1 MAGFEGSRAGPSAR
15 FRPQIALFAVL
26 AALTPAALS
35 AQAQAAP
42 ESPAY
47 LDELKACQLLA
58 DDTERLAC
66 FDSKVTAIIA
76 ASEAGDVRVVDRE
89 EVIQTR
95 RSLFGFNVPDV
106 GILKDDK
113 REEDED
119 GEDELFETTITKVRY
134 RSSKKAQFTTQEGAV
149 WELNSIPRRLRRIE
163 PGAVAVF
170 KPASFN
176 YYFIRIDGQM
186 GVKGRRIQ

>member
-1 MAGFEGSRAGPSAR
+1 MAGLKTTRRPFDIVTKRRAA
-15 FRPQIALFAVL
+15 L
-26 AALTPAALS
+26 AALIALTSPASLA
-35 AQAQAAP
+35 AQEPEAADR
-42 ESPAY
+42 PAY
-47 LDELKACQLLA
+47 LEELKSCQLLS
-58 DDTERLAC
+58 DDAQRLAC
-66 FDSKVTAIIA
+66 FDSKVSAMIS
-76 ASEAGDVRVVDRE
+76 ASEAGDVRVVDRAD
-89 EVIQTR
+89 VDRTR

-113 REEDED
+113 PEKDED
-119 GEDELFETTITKVRY
+119 GEDKLFETTITKVRY
-134 RSSKKAQFTTQEGAV
+134 RSSKKAQFTTAEGAV
-149 WELNSIPRRLRRIE
+149 WEMNDIPRRLAKIK